1 MRFAWMI
8 PLLAAVTL
16 PAAPVAHAAEP
27 RGAFLLRTA
36 RDTVMIEQF
45 ERGANT
51 LSGALVFKLAGARFD
66 YTMALLPDATVR
78 SMTNAYRDASAAPD
92 SPAKQSAT
100 IEFVGDS
107 AIATILPGGVQRLAC
122 QQGAIPFVNPS
133 MVMVEQIVRR
143 AIAIG
148 GDHVSVPMFA
158 VAGGRTLPVGVD
170 RAGRDSVVLTLA
182 GIEMRLAVDADG
194 ALRGGTIPAQGLTI
208 ERVDAL
214 PPGALLMPKPD
225 YTAPADVPYTAE
237 EVSVPTRGGFAL
249 AGTLTRPRGA
259 KAPPPV
265 VVMITGSGAEDR
277 DESLPMVPH
286 YRPFRQVADALG
298 RRGIAVLR
306 MDDRGF
312 GASGGKFSGATSE
325 DFAHDIEDAVKW
337 LRARAGIDGSRI
349 ALAGHSE
356 GGLVA
361 PLVAVADPSL
371 RGIVLLAGPAY
382 DGRRIIDYQTAHMS
396 EIGGKWTPAQRD
408 SLHRASMQQV
418 DSLAKSDPWMRY
430 FMTYDPLPTA
440 RRVKVPVLILQ
451 GETDRQ
457 VTFEQAAELEKAFKA
472 GGNRDVTRRVFPAT
486 NHLFVPDANGAPEKY
501 SGLPDSNVR
510 PEVLAAIG
518 DWLAKRLK

>member
-1 MRFAWMI
+1 MSNILLEVKDLQKSFRTGFLGGRKEVVRGVSMEVREGEVVGLLGKNGAGKTTTFRMISGLMR
-8 PLLAAVTL
+8 P
-16 PAAPVAHAAEP
+16 
-27 RGAFLLRTA
+27 
-36 RDTVMIEQF
+36 D
-45 ERGANT
+45 
-51 LSGALVFKLAGARFD
+51 SGAVLFRGEDVTR
-66 YTMALLPDATVR
+66 M
-78 SMTNAYRDASAAPD
+78 
-92 SPAKQSAT
+92 
-100 IEFVGDS
+100 
-107 AIATILPGGVQRLAC
+107 
-122 QQGAIPFVNPS
+122 
-133 MVMVEQIVRR
+133 
-143 AIAIG
+143 
-148 GDHVSVPMFA
+148 PM
-158 VAGGRTLPVGVD
+158 
-170 RAGRDSVVLTLA
+170 
-182 GIEMRLAVDADG
+182 
-194 ALRGGTIPAQGLTI
+194 
-208 ERVDAL
+208 
-214 PPGALLMPKPD
+214 
-225 YTAPADVPYTAE
+225 
-237 EVSVPTRGGFAL
+237 
-249 AGTLTRPRGA
+249 
-259 KAPPPV
+259 
-265 VVMITGSGAEDR
+265 
-277 DESLPMVPH
+277 H
-286 YRPFRQVADALG
+286 
-298 RRGIAVLR
+298 
-306 MDDRGF
+306 
-312 GASGGKFSGATSE
+312 
-325 DFAHDIEDAVKW
+325 

-430 FMTYDPLPTA
+430 FMTYYPLPTA